1 LTTPPRLSASTAVS
15 ANQRRT
21 DATLILIRHGETE
34 HNRTGIVLGRKDVPL
49 NDLGLRQAAALE
61 FALAEEKIEA
71 IYASPL
77 QRALETAKR
86 IAKPHDFAVTTDDRL
101 MEMDVGELEGMTGL
115 EMREK
120 HPQLMANWGGP
131 NGPTYKMPGSDE
143 TLTTVQARS
152 REAIEAI
159 TAPHPE
165 GTVVVVSHNFVI
177 LVTLAWMLNIELAD
191 FRRLRQSVA
200 AISSVEIKNGSVQV
214 ITLNDTCHLR
224 GLS

>member
-1 LTTPPRLSASTAVS
+1 MRLLLV
-15 ANQRRT
+15 
-21 DATLILIRHGETE
+21 RHGETE

-61 FALAEEKIEA
+61 FALAEEKIDA

-77 QRALETAKR
+77 QRTLQTAKA
-86 IAKPHDFAVTTDDRL
+86 IATPHELTVAMDDRL

-120 HPQLMANWGGP
+120 HPELMANWGGP
-131 NGPTYKMPGSDE
+131 NGPSYKMPGSDE

-152 REAIEAI
+152 RQAIEAI
-159 TAPHPE
+159 TAAHSD
-165 GTVVVVSHNFVI
+165 GAVVVVSHNFVI
-177 LVTLAWMLNIELAD
+177 LVTLAWMLNIELVD

-200 AISSVEIKNGSVQV
+200 AISSVEIKDSSVQV

-224 GLS
+224 GIG